1 MKIENIFLKKKIK
14 IPERERKK
22 EKVVT
27 VFIPRGWSEPS
38 LQQGDQCG
46 SSCHNQASDSGDL
59 VQVEELSDTCRMK
72 AHDMTLLP

>member
-1 MKIENIFLKKKIK
+1 M
-14 IPERERKK
+14 
-22 EKVVT
+22 VT